1 MSEQHRQ
8 PFAGQQATTS
18 VHAERQRTVLVTG
31 ANSGIGLA
39 VVKSLLN
46 QNTAVLAC
54 DINIDALQAAA
65 HPLLTTFQFDIRDGD
80 RLQQAVTGLPETAI
94 LAGLVTCAAVFKRVP
109 FLELN
114 EELWDTTFDINLTGT
129 FLACQAVVPRMR
141 RQRSGSIVVLSSSLA
156 RTGSPTGGHYAA
168 TKGGILGLA
177 RSLALEVAADGVRV
191 NIVSPGL
198 VDTPQPR
205 AHAGGV
211 EAMMAKA
218 SGIPLGRIGHTR
230 DIVGAIDFL
239 LGEESSF
246 VTGQDIQVNGGSHI
260 G

>member
-1 MSEQHRQ
+1 MSEQRRQ
-8 PFAGQQATTS
+8 PIAGQQAMTS
-18 VHAERQRTVLVTG
+18 VRAEQQRTVLVTG

-39 VVKSLLN
+39 VVKSLLS
-46 QNTAVLAC
+46 QNTSVLAC

-65 HPLLTTFQFDIRDGD
+65 HPLLTPFQFDIRDSD
-80 RLQQAVTGLPETAI
+80 RLRQIVTALPETAI
-94 LAGLVTCAAVFKRVP
+94 LAGLITCAAVFKRVP
-109 FLELN
+109 FLELK

-198 VDTPQPR
+198 IDTPQPR

-218 SGIPLGRIGHTR
+218 NSIPLGRIGHTR
-230 DIVGAIDFL
+230 DVVDAIEFL